1 MNTITAQHT
10 TATAA
15 RPYQSL
21 PHVCEDSGYV
31 MDPLRLAH
39 LNFGLFGTLCK
50 LGTSRERI
58 CSALILSYSDF
69 DYLLELTAAQRQNEA
84 AGIPSKNS
92 PYGYWK
98 K

>member
-1 MNTITAQHT
+1 MQNITAQHI

-15 RPYQSL
+15 QPYQPS
-21 PHVCEDSGYV
+21 VCEDSGYV
-31 MDPLRLAH
+31 MDPLRLAY

-69 DYLLELTAAQRQNEA
+69 DYLLELTA
-84 AGIPSKNS
+84 SKHPRLS
-92 PYGYWK
+92 GRG
-98 K
+98 